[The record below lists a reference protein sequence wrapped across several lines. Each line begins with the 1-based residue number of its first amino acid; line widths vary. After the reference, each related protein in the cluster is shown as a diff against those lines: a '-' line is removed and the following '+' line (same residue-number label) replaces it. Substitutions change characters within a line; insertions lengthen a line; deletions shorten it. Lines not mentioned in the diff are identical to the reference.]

1 MNKNTLRDLK
11 DYSTYLDLFSDLSSL
26 NNDKET
32 ETRKE
37 IRNEKYQV
45 KNLANFL
52 DVLKN
57 HKIEIEHDVSEFEN
71 TRFSVIRDEKGKRIE
86 LWELVET
93 APF

>member
-26 NNDKET
+26 NGDKET

-52 DVLKN
+52 GVLKN
-57 HKIEIEHDVSEFEN
+57 HKIQIEHDVSEF
-71 TRFSVIRDEKGKRIE
+71 
-86 LWELVET
+86 
-93 APF
+93 